1 MNLALQLTLFRVVL
15 IPLFLLIYFIPFP
28 GNNWVAFAVFV
39 VASVTDFFDGWIARS
54 FNQETTLGAFLDPV
68 ADKILISVIL
78 ISVLTKHSDGL
89 LGLYL
94 MICTIII
101 IGRELLISA
110 LREFM
115 AQRQVRNAVA
125 VKFIGKVKT
134 TAQIFALGFLIVYEH
149 AGWIPT
155 WEIGYLLLGLASF
168 LTVWSM
174 MDYFVAAF
182 KALAAQGEDLL
193 K

>member
-1 MNLALQLTLFRVVL
+1 MNLALKLTLFRVIL
-15 IPLFLLIYFIPFP
+15 IPLFLLIYFLPFA
-28 GNNWVAFAVFV
+28 GSNWVAFAIFV
-39 VASVTDFFDGWIARS
+39 IASVTDFFDGWIARTYQ
-54 FNQETTLGAFLDPV
+54 QETLLGAFLDPV
-68 ADKILISVIL
+68 ADKILICVIL
-78 ISVLTKHSDGL
+78 IAVLTKHAGGW

-94 MICTIII
+94 MLCTIII
-101 IGRELLISA
+101 IGREIIISA

-115 AQRQVRNAVA
+115 AARQIRGAVA

-155 WEIGYLLLGLASF
+155 WEIGYLLLGVASV
-168 LTVWSM
+168 LTLWSM
-174 MDYFVAAF
+174 VDYFKAAF
-182 KALAAQGEDLL
+182 KALEKQGEDLV

>member
-1 MNLALQLTLFRVVL
+1 MNLALKLTLFRVLL
-15 IPLFLLIYFIPFP
+15 IPLYLLVYFLPFA
-28 GNNWVAFAVFV
+28 GSNWLAFAIFV
-39 VASVTDFFDGWIARS
+39 VASITDFFDGWIARKY
-54 FNQETTLGAFLDPV
+54 NQETNLGAFLDPV

-78 ISVLTKHSDGL
+78 ISVLTQHAEGW
-89 LGLYL
+89 LGIYL
-94 MICTIII
+94 MICTIVI
-101 IGRELLISA
+101 IGREILISA

-125 VKFIGKVKT
+125 VKYIGKVKT

-155 WEIGYLLLGLASF
+155 WEIGYILLGVASI

-174 MDYFVAAF
+174 IDYFSAAF
-182 KALAAQGEDLL
+182 KALAAKGEDLMD
-193 K
+193 